1 MITDD
6 PDVNALLGEL
16 AGRVTQVRTEALP
29 APGPPTDVP
38 GGMALYAAM
47 YDELQ
52 RIARTHRARWQGDDT
67 LNTTALVHEAYL
79 KLVNVDGLTDRAHAL
94 AIASRAM
101 RQVLVSYAIARHAA
115 KRGGGAA
122 HVPLDEHHLL
132 SDDGADRVM
141 ALHEALSR
149 LAARDERA
157 ARIVECRFFGGLSA
171 DETAEALGLS
181 RATVGRSWRLARA
194 WLHGEITGA

>member
-6 PDVNALLGEL
+6 PDVNALLGQL

-29 APGPPTDVP
+29 DAGPPTDVP

-52 RIARTHRARWQGDDT
+52 RIARTDRARWQGDDT

-79 KLVNVDGLTDRAHAL
+79 KLVNVDGLT
-94 AIASRAM
+94 SRAM

-132 SDDGADRVM
+132 TDDGADRVM